1 VNLIGARVKVVGS
14 DDPSKRGLTGKVA
27 LETANTLLL
36 DSGSRT
42 LRVEKSGLVFQV
54 LSTGTIISGED
65 IEGRLE
71 DRWGGRRR

>member
-1 VNLIGARVKVVGS
+1 VNLIGARVRVVGS
-14 DDPSKRGLTGKVA
+14 TDSSKRGLTGKVA

-42 LRVEKSGLVFQV
+42 LRVEKSGSVFQE
-54 LSTGTIISGED
+54 LSTGRLLSGTD
-65 IEGRLE
+65 IAGRLE

>member
-1 VNLIGARVKVVGS
+1 MNLIGARVRVVGS
-14 DDPSKRGLTGKVA
+14 TDPSKRGLTGKVA

-42 LRVEKSGLVFQV
+42 LRVEKSGSVFQE
-54 LSTGTIISGED
+54 LSTSRLLSGTD
-65 IEGRLE
+65 IAGRLE